1 MRSEVKESELQSY
14 ARLALSVGANV
25 QAGQDIMV
33 NAMIEHAPLARAI
46 AENGYA
52 MGARYV
58 DIWYWDPHAKRSR
71 VRHAPEDT
79 LGWTPP
85 WLDARSD
92 FTAEHNSANITIVG
106 DPEPDLLADVDTAR
120 AGLDRMPQ
128 LASRLKANLSGAVN
142 WTIVPWPTDGWA
154 VAAFGE
160 PDVDRLW
167 GYLQAFLRLDQQD
180 PVAAWASHIE
190 RLISRASQMNERAF
204 DALHYR
210 GPGTDLTVGL
220 MPDGKWSAAEMTTT
234 WGVTFRPNLPT
245 EEVFTAPDR
254 RRADGVVR
262 STRPLATGGSVVRDL
277 ELRFEDGAI
286 TDVNA
291 STGADIVR
299 GQLDA
304 DEGARHLGELALVD
318 GSSPIGKSGVI
329 FFSTLLD
336 ENATSHIAFGAGI
349 PDALEGEAELTAE
362 ERLERGLNQSK
373 VHTDFMVGSPELEVD
388 GITRDGD
395 RIPILSHEVWQLES

>member
-1 MRSEVKESELQSY
+1 MNEDEIQSY
-14 ARLALSVGANV
+14 ARLVLSMGANV
-25 QAGQDIMV
+25 QAGQDVTI
-33 NAMIEHAPLARAI
+33 NAMLEHAPLARAL
-46 AENGYA
+46 AEEGYA

-71 VRHAPEDT
+71 IRHAPEDT

-92 FTAEHNSANITIVG
+92 YTAEHRSANISIVG
-106 DPEPDLLADVDTAR
+106 DPEPDLLADVDAAR
-120 AGLDRMPQ
+120 AALDRMPS
-128 LASRLKANLSGAVN
+128 LASRLVANMSGEVN
-142 WTIVPWPTDGWA
+142 WTIVPWPTAGWA
-154 VAAFGE
+154 ETAFGE
-160 PDVDRLW
+160 PDIDRLW
-167 GYLQAFLRLDQQD
+167 SYLRSFLRIDQLD
-180 PVAAWASHIE
+180 PVEAWESHIG
-190 RLISRASQMNERAF
+190 RLITRAGQMNQRTF

-220 MPDGKWSAAEMTTT
+220 MPDAKWSAAEMTSN

-277 ELRFEDGAI
+277 ELTFVDGI
-286 TDVNA
+286 VTDVNA

-349 PDALEGEAELTAE
+349 PTALDGAVELTTE
-362 ERLERGLNQSK
+362 ERVKRGLNQSK

-388 GITRDGD
+388 GITPDGK
-395 RIPILSHEVWQLES
+395 RVPILSNDVWKLKD

>member
-1 MRSEVKESELQSY
+1 VNESELQSY
-14 ARLALSVGANV
+14 ARLVLSMGANV
-25 QAGQDIMV
+25 QPGQDVTI
-33 NAMIEHAPLARAI
+33 NAMIEHAPLARVI
-46 AENGYA
+46 AEEGYA

-58 DIWYWDPHAKRSR
+58 DIWYWDPHPKRSR
-71 VRHAPEDT
+71 IRHAPEDS

-92 FTAEHNSANITIVG
+92 YTAEHNSANISITG
-106 DPEPDLLADVDTAR
+106 DPEPDLLADVDAAR
-120 AGLDRMPQ
+120 AALDLMPS
-128 LASRLKANLSGAVN
+128 LASRLKANMSGAVN
-142 WTIVPWPTDGWA
+142 WTIVPWPTAGWA
-154 VAAFGE
+154 ETAFGE

-167 GYLQAFLRLDQQD
+167 GYLRSFLRIDQPD
-180 PVAAWASHIE
+180 PVAAWAAHIE
-190 RLISRASQMNERAF
+190 RLISRAAQMNERAF

-210 GPGTDLTVGL
+210 GPGTDFTVGL
-220 MPDGKWSAAEMTTT
+220 MPEGQWSAAEMTTNR
-234 WGVTFRPNLPT
+234 GLRFRPNLPT

-262 STRPLATGGSVVRDL
+262 STRPLATGGTVVRDL
-277 ELRFEDGAI
+277 ELRFEEGVI

-318 GSSPIGKSGVI
+318 GSSPIGKTGVI

-349 PDALEGEAELTAE
+349 PTALEDAAGLTTE
-362 ERLERGLNQSK
+362 ERLERGLNHSK
-373 VHTDFMVGSPELEVD
+373 VHTDFMVGSSELEID
-388 GITRDGD
+388 GITRDGE
-395 RIPILSHEVWQLES
+395 RVPILSNEVWQLKS

>member
-1 MRSEVKESELQSY
+1 MNEEEIQSY
-14 ARLALSVGANV
+14 ARLVLSMGANL
-25 QAGQDIMV
+25 QAGQDVTI
-33 NAMIEHAPLARAI
+33 NAMIEHAPLARAL
-46 AENGYA
+46 AEEGYA

-58 DIWYWDPHAKRSR
+58 DIWYWDPHSKRSR
-71 VRHAPEDT
+71 IRHAPKDT

-85 WLDARSD
+85 WLDSRGD
-92 FTAEHNSANITIVG
+92 YTAEHNSADISIVG
-106 DPEPDLLADVDTAR
+106 DPEPDLLADVDAAR
-120 AGLDRMPQ
+120 AALDRMPS
-128 LASRLKANLSGAVN
+128 LSSRLNANLSGEVN
-142 WTIVPWPTDGWA
+142 WTIVPWPTAGWA
-154 VAAFGE
+154 ETAFGE
-160 PDVDRLW
+160 ADVDRLW
-167 GYLQAFLRLDQQD
+167 GYLRSFLRIDQPD
-180 PVAAWASHIE
+180 PVAAWKTHIE
-190 RLISRASQMNERAF
+190 RLITRAGQMNERAF

-220 MPDGKWSAAEMTTT
+220 MPDAKWDAAEMTTN

-254 RRADGVVR
+254 KRADGVIR

-277 ELRFEDGAI
+277 ELTFVDGVV
-286 TDVNA
+286 TDVSA

-318 GSSPIGKSGVI
+318 GSSPIGQSGVI

-349 PDALEGEAELTAE
+349 PTALEGADELTAE
-362 ERLERGLNQSK
+362 ERLERGLNASK

-388 GITRDGD
+388 GITRDGE
-395 RIPILSHEVWQLES
+395 RVPILSNEVWQLQN

>member
-1 MRSEVKESELQSY
+1 VNEDEIQSY
-14 ARLALSVGANV
+14 ARLVLSMGANV
-25 QAGQDIMV
+25 QAGQDVTI

-46 AENGYA
+46 AEEGYA

-58 DIWYWDPHAKRSR
+58 DIWYWDPHSKRSR
-71 VRHAPEDT
+71 IRHAPEDT

-85 WLDARSD
+85 WLDARGD
-92 FTAEHNSANITIVG
+92 YTAEHHSADISIVG
-106 DPEPDLLADVDTAR
+106 DPEPDILADVDAAR
-120 AGLDRMPQ
+120 AALDRMPS
-128 LASRLKANLSGAVN
+128 LSSRLTANLSGEVN
-142 WTIVPWPTDGWA
+142 WTIVPWPTAGWA
-154 VAAFGE
+154 ETAFGE
-160 PDVDRLW
+160 ADVDRLW
-167 GYLQAFLRLDQQD
+167 GYLRYFLRIDQPD
-180 PVAAWASHIE
+180 PVAAWQSHIE
-190 RLISRASQMNERAF
+190 RLSTRAAQMNDRSF

-220 MPDGKWSAAEMTTT
+220 MPDAKWDAAEMTTNS
-234 WGVTFRPNLPT
+234 GVTFRPNLPT

-254 RRADGVVR
+254 KRADGVIR

-277 ELRFEDGAI
+277 EMTFVDGVV

-336 ENATSHIAFGAGI
+336 ENATSHIAFGSGI
-349 PDALEGEAELTAE
+349 PTALEGSAELTAE
-362 ERLERGLNQSK
+362 ERQERGLNVSK
-373 VHTDFMVGSPELEVD
+373 VHTDFMVGSPDLEVD
-388 GITRDGD
+388 GITREGE
-395 RIPILSHEVWQLES
+395 RVPILSNDAWQLKD

>member
-1 MRSEVKESELQSY
+1 
-14 ARLALSVGANV
+14 
-25 QAGQDIMV
+25 
-33 NAMIEHAPLARAI
+33 
-46 AENGYA
+46 
-52 MGARYV
+52 
-58 DIWYWDPHAKRSR
+58 
-71 VRHAPEDT
+71 
-79 LGWTPP
+79 
-85 WLDARSD
+85 
-92 FTAEHNSANITIVG
+92 
-106 DPEPDLLADVDTAR
+106 
-120 AGLDRMPQ
+120 MPS
-128 LASRLKANLSGAVN
+128 LTSRLNANLSGEVN
-142 WTIVPWPTDGWA
+142 WTIVPWPTAGWA
-154 VAAFGE
+154 ETAFGE
-160 PDVDRLW
+160 ADVDRLW
-167 GYLQAFLRLDQQD
+167 AYLRSFLRIDQPD
-180 PVAAWASHIE
+180 PVAAWQAHIE
-190 RLISRASQMNERAF
+190 RLSTRARQMNDRSF

-220 MPDGKWSAAEMTTT
+220 MPDAKWDAAEMTTN

-254 RRADGVVR
+254 NRADGVIR

-277 ELRFEDGAI
+277 ELTFVDGVV

-349 PDALEGEAELTAE
+349 PTALEGSAELTAE
-362 ERLERGLNQSK
+362 ECQERGLNVSK
-373 VHTDFMVGSPELEVD
+373 VHTDFMVGSPELEID
-388 GITRDGD
+388 GITSAGKRV
-395 RIPILSHEVWQLES
+395 PILSNDAWQLQD